1 MSTECS
7 RPAWFIELERDLNAS
22 DTVPDGAAIDW
33 DRCRDLF
40 LIPLL
45 QRLES
50 RSNSPHPAIVR
61 GLLEQR
67 LTGEDVEAKLK
78 ATTAAATT
86 AAAAYLFA
94 ASATASAAYAA
105 ASAAYA
111 AAAAAAAA
119 TTTAAAAA
127 YAFAAAAAAAAATTT
142 AAAAAE
148 RADQLADL
156 QAALA
161 ASTQQ
166 PALPGNYIVDLASPA
181 EVQP

>member
-7 RPAWFIELERDLNAS
+7 RPAWFIELERDLHAPVK
-22 DTVPDGAAIDW
+22 VPDGAAIDW

-78 ATTAAATT
+78 ATTAAA
-86 AAAAYLFA
+86 AY
-94 ASATASAAYAA
+94 ASA
-105 ASAAYA
+105 
-111 AAAAAAAA
+111 
-119 TTTAAAAA
+119 
-127 YAFAAAAAAAAATTT
+127 